1 MWVSVNV
8 NQSQRLCL
16 QSRSVGFPYFD
27 HGEEPL
33 PENATRRNAT
43 KNNPAVHSVLNYTI
57 CTATDLETLLTSLA
71 DAWWDGLRKDEM
83 EVRIEQD
90 FWG

>member
-90 FWG
+90 F